1 MTHLV
6 KLLKCQN
13 GVNAGAGIFVL
24 LCNAWAY
31 KHDLCLGY
39 AALYIHCVRHHG
51 RHGGGKELA
60 KLREVLFHKQIHRVA
75 DRGYDDILCALSYLP
90 LILTLDYRCT
100 DGGLLGVGK
109 AESFQGLAHGIYAAI
124 IPNGEERRRNAC
136 DNGRTAVDER
146 THRASVVDYLLCLL
160 RTYDKALA
168 AEDALVAYDM
178 CLMTGKADGLNGAFS
193 YTSVTVFAV

>member
-1 MTHLV
+1 MPH
-6 KLLKCQN
+6 
-13 GVNAGAGIFVL
+13 
-24 LCNAWAY
+24 
-31 KHDLCLGY
+31 
-39 AALYIHCVRHHG
+39 
-51 RHGGGKELA
+51 
-60 KLREVLFHKQIHRVA
+60 
-75 DRGYDDILCALSYLP
+75 
-90 LILTLDYRCT
+90 ILTLDYRCT

-160 RTYDKALA
+160 RTHDKALA